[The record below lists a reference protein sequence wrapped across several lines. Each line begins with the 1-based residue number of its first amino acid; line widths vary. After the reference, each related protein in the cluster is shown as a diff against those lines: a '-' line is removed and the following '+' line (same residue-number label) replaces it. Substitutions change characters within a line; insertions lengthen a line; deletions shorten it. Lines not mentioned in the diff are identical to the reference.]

1 MQTGLFRTHLNKL
14 PVLSALI
21 IGLSLRNS
29 YEHTQTHSSTRRVE
43 EDSCGHAALFA
54 LQCNIGS
61 VFKLQSESFFF
72 LLPLSLSLVFDEL

>member
-29 YEHTQTHSSTRRVE
+29 YEHTQTHTSTRRVE

-61 VFKLQSESFFF
+61 IFTPNYKARVFFF
-72 LLPLSLSLVFDEL
+72 